1 MCDAKE
7 DLVLFQLPENFEDM
21 AVYIS
26 QEWGHQDPSKRA
38 LSRDVVRDSYEN
50 VGALGKIFSLCW
62 DADVYDQG
70 GLVLGHTFLL
80 AMSSE
85 FCQEISPRSLWL

>member
-1 MCDAKE
+1 M
-7 DLVLFQLPENFEDM
+7 LFQLPENFEDM

-50 VGALGKIFSLCW
+50 VGTLGKIFSLW
-62 DADVYDQG
+62 DADMCDQG

-80 AMSSE
+80 GMNLS
-85 FCQEISPRSLWL
+85 FVTRFPPPLWL